1 MKAAFVMTDVP
12 LDFEFLSENGVP
24 FKRFDAGEKIFLQ
37 DEAGDFMYAVKSGRV
52 NIITYGTVLENV
64 GPNGL
69 FGEMALIDDSPRS
82 AAAIAAEDTE
92 VAAIDK
98 QAFLSLVAHEP
109 KLALKIM
116 GLLADRIRR
125 MNDSL

>member
-1 MKAAFVMTDVP
+1 MIEAP
-12 LDFEFLSENGVP
+12 LDFEFLTENGVP
-24 FKRFDAGEKIFLQ
+24 LKRFDAGEKIFLQ
-37 DEAGDFMYAVKSGRV
+37 DEAGDYMYAVRSGKV

-82 AAAIAAEDTE
+82 AAAIAAEETE

-98 QAFLSLVAHEP
+98 DAFLMLVGREP
-109 KLALKIM
+109 KLALRIM
-116 GLLADRIRR
+116 SLLAERIRR
-125 MNDSL
+125 MNESL

>member
-1 MKAAFVMTDVP
+1 MNDVP
-12 LDFEFLSENGVP
+12 LDFDFLMESGVP
-24 FKRFDAGEKIFLQ
+24 LKRFDAGEKIFLQ
-37 DEAGDFMYAVKSGRV
+37 DEAGDYMYAVKTGKV

-64 GPNGL
+64 GPHGL

-98 QAFLSLVAHEP
+98 KAFLMLVGHEP

-116 GLLADRIRR
+116 SLLAERIRR